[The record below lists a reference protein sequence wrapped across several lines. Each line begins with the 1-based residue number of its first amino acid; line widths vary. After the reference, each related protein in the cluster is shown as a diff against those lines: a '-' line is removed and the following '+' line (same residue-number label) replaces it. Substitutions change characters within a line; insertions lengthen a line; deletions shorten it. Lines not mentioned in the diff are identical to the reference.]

1 MKVPWFVHLSLQ
13 PLIKEL
19 KKGKALEKRGQSPEK
34 LSESEQEIVVRI
46 RHKTQQHNAD
56 NIDRTR
62 AYLDFYE
69 KHPEIHWAL
78 LAHLVSRN
86 AGWSMTDLRGEL
98 LPRLLSAKE
107 QLDFFSFLERGNWLI
122 FHDAY
127 PQLLLYEESVKCQTN
142 LFHLLPQLKVSAF
155 MQAVWN
161 VFWVKG
167 DRELLAVAL
176 IINEQNFLEEQV
188 MKNAQYRSSVLQS
201 LPFALQELL
210 QLNQILFP
218 YNPYQEAFAAKNELP
233 LRLIGQN
240 VSHFAS
246 LSERIT
252 LGKSLYALL
261 FRTADYLEGVSGWA
275 AETPHSGSRKDFWP
289 HLFHDLN
296 ETVPGRSYQRK
307 IASCRIKPG
316 ANRLYSPVLRNA
328 WKTIVHTPPA
338 DVDWYHGQ
346 VEVIKVLML
355 TEGAAKTA
363 EMGEVYCQTL
373 EKMELAVLARGKI
386 FGERPF

>member
-1 MKVPWFVHLSLQ
+1 MKVPWFVHHPLQ

-19 KKGKALEKRGQSPEK
+19 KKGQALEKRERSTEK

-62 AYLDFYE
+62 AYLDFYA

-86 AGWSMTDLRGEL
+86 AGWSMTDLCGEL

-127 PQLLLYEESVKCQTN
+127 PQLLLYEESVKRQTN
-142 LFHLLPQLKVSAF
+142 LFHLLPQLQVSAF

-161 VFWVKG
+161 VFWIKG

-188 MKNAQYRSSVLQS
+188 MKSAQYRSTVLQS

-218 YNPYQEAFAAKNELP
+218 YNSYQEAFAAKNELP

-261 FRTADYLEGVSGWA
+261 FRTADYLEGVSRWA

-328 WKTIVHTPPA
+328 WKTMVHTPPA